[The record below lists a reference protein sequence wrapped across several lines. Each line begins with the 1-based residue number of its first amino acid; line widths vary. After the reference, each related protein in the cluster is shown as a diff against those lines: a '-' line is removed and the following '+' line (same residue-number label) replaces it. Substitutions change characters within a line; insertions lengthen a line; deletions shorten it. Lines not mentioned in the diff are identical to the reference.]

1 MRKKLT
7 TALES
12 IKNEESEEE
21 YEEIDL
27 EDFTFDEVSASY
39 NIWILVLKY
48 WSFGAKPVSKV
59 FILLTLCYGFL
70 LIALEKL
77 FFEFF
82 NIF

>member
-27 EDFTFDEVSASY
+27 EAFTFDEVSASY
-39 NIWILVLKY
+39 NIMDIGLKILVF
-48 WSFGAKPVSKV
+48 WS
-59 FILLTLCYGFL
+59 
-70 LIALEKL
+70 
-77 FFEFF
+77 
-82 NIF
+82 